1 MVGSRRLYDGKSLHL
16 ALSRW
21 NNPAGDLLMP
31 WLQRYL
37 RISVRRERRL
47 HKWRIT
53 VPLRRYQV
61 GREPLLLRLTIYARK
76 APGAARGPGA
86 SGASRRRLRRAPT
99 SSATSRA
106 GRADSR
112 ARRTMRAR

>member
-16 ALSRW
+16 ALTQW

-47 HKWRIT
+47 RKWRIT
-53 VPLRRYQV
+53 VPLRRDKP
-61 GREPLLLRLTIYARK
+61 GRVSLFLRLTIYGRK
-76 APGAARGPGA
+76 APEAAPASAPDARPTMFSGSPGR
-86 SGASRRRLRRAPT
+86 RRRLPT
-99 SSATSRA
+99 TASSRSYVVR
-106 GRADSR
+106 D
-112 ARRTMRAR
+112 